1 MKYLAE
7 CDLIVEDLHS
17 GDPNDVKLALQALSK
32 HKFEEEKVLI
42 LISSLMAWN
51 GTPNKMEEIKTKEML
66 EAEKT
71 KNFNSTRK
79 IEDEG
84 EADKDNQDKEPSEKY
99 SDDDDVDRA

>member
-1 MKYLAE
+1 
-7 CDLIVEDLHS
+7 
-17 GDPNDVKLALQALSK
+17 
-32 HKFEEEKVLI
+32 
-42 LISSLMAWN
+42 
-51 GTPNKMEEIKTKEML
+51 ML